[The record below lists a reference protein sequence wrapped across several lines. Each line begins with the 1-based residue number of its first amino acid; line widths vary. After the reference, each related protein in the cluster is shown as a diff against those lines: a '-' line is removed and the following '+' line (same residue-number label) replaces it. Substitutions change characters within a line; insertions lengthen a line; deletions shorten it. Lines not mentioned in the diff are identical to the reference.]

1 MWCIPTI
8 TPEFI
13 ARMEDILGLYAHPYD
28 PKEPVLCFDEK
39 SKQLLKDTRSGTPT
53 KPGKPR
59 RQDYEYKRNGVRNIF
74 LAVEPKG
81 GFRTVSVTHRRTK
94 TDFAR
99 EIERIVALARYRNA
113 KRIHIVL
120 DNLNTHFEKSL
131 IETFSPDKTKRMMR
145 RFRFHYTPKHASWLN
160 MAEIEL
166 SIMGRQ
172 CVNRRIPTASKLVS
186 ATTSWE
192 QRRNSQSAT
201 INWRFTK
208 QDARRIFEYNKTG
221 N

>member
-1 MWCIPTI
+1 ML

-13 ARMEDILGLYAHPYD
+13 ARMEDTLDLYARPYD

-39 SKQLLKDTRSGTPT
+39 SKQLLKDTRRGVAM

-59 RQDYEYKRNGVRNIF
+59 RRDYEYARNGVRNIF

-81 GFRTVSVTHRRTK
+81 GFRTVSVTRHRK
-94 TDFAR
+94 KPDFAR
-99 EIERIVALARYRNA
+99 DIERIAGLARYRKA
-113 KRIHIVL
+113 KHIHIVL

-131 IETFSPDKTKRMMR
+131 IETFGPDKTKRMMR
-145 RFRFHYTPKHASWLN
+145 RIRFHYTPKHGSWLN

-172 CVNRRIPTASKLVS
+172 CMNRRIPTESKLVS
-186 ATTSWE
+186 AAASWE
-192 QRRNSQSAT
+192 QRRNSRNAT

-208 QDARRIFEYNKTG
+208 QLARRIFKYRKTEI
-221 N
+221 

>member
-1 MWCIPTI
+1 MWCIPKL

-13 ARMEDILGLYAHPYD
+13 ARMEDILELYARPYD
-28 PKEPVLCFDEK
+28 PQEPVLCFDET
-39 SKQLLKDTRSGTPT
+39 SKQLLKDVRQGMPT

-59 RQDYEYKRNGVRNIF
+59 RQDYEYERNGVRNIF

-81 GFRTVSVTHRRTK
+81 GFRTVSVTERRTK

-99 EIERIVALARYRNA
+99 EIERIINLPRYQHPE
-113 KRIHIVL
+113 RIHVVL

-131 IETFSPDKTKRMMR
+131 IETFGRDKTKQVMR
-145 RFRFHYTPKHASWLN
+145 RIRFHYTPKHASWLN

-172 CVNRRIPTASKLVS
+172 CVNRRIPAEPKLVS
-186 ATTSWE
+186 AAASWE
-192 QRRNSQSAT
+192 QRRNLQGAT
-201 INWRFTK
+201 INWRFTRH
-208 QDARRIFEYNKTG
+208 DARRIFKYYETEN
-221 N
+221 

>member
-1 MWCIPTI
+1 MWCIPML

-13 ARMEDILGLYAHPYD
+13 ARMEHTLDLYARPYD

-39 SKQLLKDTRSGTPT
+39 SKQLLKDTRSGVAM

-59 RQDYEYKRNGVRNIF
+59 RRDYEYERNGVRNIF

-81 GFRTVSVTHRRTK
+81 GFRTVSVTRHRK
-94 TDFAR
+94 KPDFAR
-99 EIERIVALARYRNA
+99 DIERIAGLARYRHA
-113 KRIHIVL
+113 KHIHIVL

-131 IETFSPDKTKRMMR
+131 LETFGPDKTKRMMR
-145 RFRFHYTPKHASWLN
+145 RLRFHYTPKHGSWLN

-172 CVNRRIPTASKLVS
+172 CVNRRIPTESKLVS
-186 ATTSWE
+186 AVASWE
-192 QRRNSQSAT
+192 QRRNSRNAT

-208 QDARRIFEYNKTG
+208 QLARRIFKYRKTAI
-221 N
+221 

>member
-1 MWCIPTI
+1 MWCIPML

-13 ARMEDILGLYAHPYD
+13 ARMEDTLDLYARPYD

-39 SKQLLKDTRSGTPT
+39 SKQLLKDTRRGVAM

-59 RQDYEYKRNGVRNIF
+59 RRDYEYARNGVRNIF

-81 GFRTVSVTHRRTK
+81 GFRTVSVTRHRK
-94 TDFAR
+94 KPDFAR
-99 EIERIVALARYRNA
+99 DIERIAGLARYRKA
-113 KRIHIVL
+113 KHIHIVL

-131 IETFSPDKTKRMMR
+131 IETFGPDKTKRMMR
-145 RFRFHYTPKHASWLN
+145 RIRFHYTPKHGSWLN

-172 CVNRRIPTASKLVS
+172 CMNRRIPTESKLVS
-186 ATTSWE
+186 AAASWE
-192 QRRNSQSAT
+192 QRRNSRNAT

-208 QDARRIFEYNKTG
+208 QLARRIFKYRKTEI
-221 N
+221 